1 MNGRSTYSPPIKIKF
16 TQGKNITYFQFQVG
30 PHKVSILRVSF
41 IDFLQFKIRNLTV
54 LTTHCPH
61 HKKFDGLD
69 TGWKKKKK
77 SIQLNKDRLSSQ
89 IKRSVRICQLFP
101 QDTILQQIL
110 LASRMTDV
118 MAFPSFITPYLV
130 WSLVKTR
137 KPQTHTSVFC
147 LHRPQFSNAS
157 LLPMSL

>member
-69 TGWKKKKK
+69 TGWEKKKKIYPTK
-77 SIQLNKDRLSSQ
+77 QRPPFFPNKKECKNLPTVPPRHNPTANSPCL
-89 IKRSVRICQLFP
+89 
-101 QDTILQQIL
+101 QD
-110 LASRMTDV
+110 D
-118 MAFPSFITPYLV
+118 
-130 WSLVKTR
+130 
-137 KPQTHTSVFC
+137 
-147 LHRPQFSNAS
+147 
-157 LLPMSL
+157 